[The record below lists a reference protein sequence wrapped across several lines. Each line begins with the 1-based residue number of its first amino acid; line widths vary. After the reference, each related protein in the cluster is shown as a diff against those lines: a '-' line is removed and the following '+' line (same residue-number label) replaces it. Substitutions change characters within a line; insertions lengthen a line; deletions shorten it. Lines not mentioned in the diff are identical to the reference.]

1 MKPVHTVTLVAA
13 LLLGACA
20 RQDASPAAARTP
32 AAPVHAASVES
43 AALADTVRAVGVLAP
58 RDEVR
63 LAFKTGGMIDS
74 LTVDVGD
81 RVRRGQVLATLK
93 REEIDA
99 AVSQASEAVEKSRRD
114 LERAR
119 QLRADEVATEEQ
131 VQDLT
136 TAYKVAQSGLDAVRF
151 NARYARIE
159 APSDGVVQARLAEAD
174 ELVQGG
180 QPVLVL
186 GATDSGWI
194 VRTALADKDAVRVN
208 VGDPAEVGF
217 DAFPGQPFPGKVT
230 RVAAAADPMTGT
242 FDVEVEVS
250 PAGVRFVRGLVAK
263 VTLGIG
269 NGNGSKPA
277 ATSMLV
283 PVSALVEASGST
295 GIVYVLDPTGTVARR
310 RQVTVGAIVGDRVV
324 VEAGLEP
331 GQRVITDG
339 AAWLTEGH
347 PVRVVG
353 KQG

>member
-1 MKPVHTVTLVAA
+1 MKPVYTVTLVAT
-13 LLLGACA
+13 LLLAACA
-20 RQDASPAAARTP
+20 RQDESPAAARIP
-32 AAPVHAASVES
+32 AAPVHAVPVES

-58 RDEVR
+58 RDEIR

-93 REEIDA
+93 RAEIDA
-99 AVSQASEAVEKSRRD
+99 AVSQASEAVEKTRRD
-114 LERAR
+114 LERAK

-136 TAYKVAQSGLDAVRF
+136 TAYKVALSSLDAVRF

-159 APSDGVVQARLAEAD
+159 APADGVVQARLAQAD

-194 VRTALADKDAVRVN
+194 VRAALADRDAVRVN
-208 VGDPAEVGF
+208 VGDTAEVGF

-242 FDVEVEVS
+242 FDVEIEVS
-250 PAGVRFVRGLVAK
+250 PAGARFVRGLVAK

-269 NGNGSKPA
+269 RGSKV
-277 ATSMLV
+277 ATSTLV

-295 GIVYVLDPTGTVARR
+295 GIVYVLDPTGTIARR
-310 RQVTVGAIVGDRVV
+310 KQVTVGSIVGDRVV

>member
-1 MKPVHTVTLVAA
+1 MKPAYTLTLVAA
-13 LLLGACA
+13 LLLAACA
-20 RQDASPAAARTP
+20 RQEAPPAAARTP
-32 AAPVHAASVES
+32 AAPVHAVPVES
-43 AALADTVRAVGVLAP
+43 AALTDTVRAVGVLAP

-99 AVSQASEAVEKSRRD
+99 AVSQASEAVEKTRRD
-114 LERAR
+114 LERAK

-159 APSDGVVQARLAEAD
+159 APSDGVVQARLAQAD

-194 VRTALADKDAVRVN
+194 VRAALADKDAVRVN
-208 VGDPAEVGF
+208 VGDIAEVSF

-250 PAGVRFVRGLVAK
+250 PAGARFVRGLVGK

-269 NGNGSKPA
+269 NGGRTA
-277 ATSMLV
+277 ATSTLV
-283 PVSALVEASGST
+283 PVSALVEASGSA
-295 GIVYVLDPTGTVARR
+295 GIVYVLDPTGTIARR
-310 RQVTVGAIVGDRVV
+310 KQVTVGSIVGDRVV

>member
-1 MKPVHTVTLVAA
+1 
-13 LLLGACA
+13 
-20 RQDASPAAARTP
+20 
-32 AAPVHAASVES
+32 
-43 AALADTVRAVGVLAP
+43 
-58 RDEVR
+58 
-63 LAFKTGGMIDS
+63 
-74 LTVDVGD
+74 
-81 RVRRGQVLATLK
+81 
-93 REEIDA
+93 
-99 AVSQASEAVEKSRRD
+99 
-114 LERAR
+114 
-119 QLRADEVATEEQ
+119 
-131 VQDLT
+131 
-136 TAYKVAQSGLDAVRF
+136 
-151 NARYARIE
+151 
-159 APSDGVVQARLAEAD
+159 
-174 ELVQGG
+174 
-180 QPVLVL
+180 VL

-269 NGNGSKPA
+269 NGSKPG

-353 KQG
+353 KPG

>member
-1 MKPVHTVTLVAA
+1 MKPAYTLTLVAA
-13 LLLGACA
+13 LLLAACA
-20 RQDASPAAARTP
+20 RQEAPPAAARTP
-32 AAPVHAASVES
+32 AAPVHAVPVES
-43 AALADTVRAVGVLAP
+43 AALTDTVRAVGVLAP

-99 AVSQASEAVEKSRRD
+99 AVSQASEAVEKTRRD
-114 LERAR
+114 LERAK

-159 APSDGVVQARLAEAD
+159 APSDGVVQARLAQAD

-194 VRTALADKDAVRVN
+194 VRAALADKDAVRVN
-208 VGDPAEVGF
+208 VGDIAEVSF

-242 FDVEVEVS
+242 FDIEVEVS
-250 PAGVRFVRGLVAK
+250 PAGARFVRGLVGK

-269 NGNGSKPA
+269 NGSRTA
-277 ATSMLV
+277 ATSTLV

-295 GIVYVLDPTGTVARR
+295 GIVYVLDPTGTIARR
-310 RQVTVGAIVGDRVV
+310 KQVTVGSIVGDRVV

>member
-1 MKPVHTVTLVAA
+1 MKPVHAVALIAA
-13 LLLGACA
+13 LLLAACGHHGPA
-20 RQDASPAAARTP
+20 PAADKVS
-32 AAPVHAASVES
+32 AAPVHAVPVES
-43 AALADTVRAVGVLAP
+43 AALADSVRAVGVLAP

-93 REEIDA
+93 REEVDA
-99 AVSQASEAVEKSRRD
+99 AVSQASESVEKARRD
-114 LERAR
+114 LERAKR
-119 QLRADEVATEEQ
+119 LRADEVATEEQ

-136 TAYKVAQSGLDAVRF
+136 TAYRVAQANYDAVRF

-180 QPVLVL
+180 QPVLVV
-186 GATDSGWI
+186 GATDTGWI
-194 VRTALADKDAVRVN
+194 VRAALADKDAVRVN
-208 VGDPAEVGF
+208 VDDTAEVAF

-230 RVAAAADPMTGT
+230 RVAAAADPQTGT
-242 FDVEVEVS
+242 FDVEIEVH
-250 PAGVRFVRGLVAK
+250 PAGARFVRGLVAK
-263 VTLGIG
+263 VTLGLTRG
-269 NGNGSKPA
+269 TNVA
-277 ATSMLV
+277 ATSTLV
-283 PVSALVEASGST
+283 PVSALVEANGST
-295 GIVYVLDPTGTVARR
+295 GIVYVLDATGTVALRK
-310 RQVTVGAIVGDRVV
+310 QVTVGSIVGDRVV

-331 GQRVITDG
+331 GQQVITEG

-353 KQG
+353 KPG